1 MQINWLGSIWWE
13 HLSDIKHWNWTVM
26 IHSKDLLIKKQ
37 SPIHSQLTQKHLKH
51 VRDYSKLTTET
62 KTTSVTL
69 LWCLYSLFW
78 TYFPPSFRVFVIDSE
93 QVNVSQV
100 TFYAV
105 FYCPQQLPFWIFR
118 KNKNIWNKNTISLK
132 TDLKSS
138 VNLQRFF
145 RRLKKSSR
153 FLKVKLLSEIVTIQ
167 VQKLNSS

>member
-13 HLSDIKHWNWTVM
+13 HWSNMKHWNWTVM

>member
-1 MQINWLGSIWWE
+1 M
-13 HLSDIKHWNWTVM
+13 KHWNWTVM

-105 FYCPQQLPFWIFR
+105 FYCPQSCRFEYLEITKIFEIKIQSHWKQTWKLLWIFR
-118 KNKNIWNKNTISLK
+118 GS
-132 TDLKSS
+132 
-138 VNLQRFF
+138 FGG
-145 RRLKKSSR
+145 SR

-167 VQKLNSS
+167 VQKLNSL

>member
-1 MQINWLGSIWWE
+1 
-13 HLSDIKHWNWTVM
+13 M

-132 TDLKSS
+132 TDLKTS

-145 RRLKKSSR
+145 RRLTFSKSKTIIRNSYNTSSKTKFFVNLRSKKSNYYIQMHALL
-153 FLKVKLLSEIVTIQ
+153 FTLKNI
-167 VQKLNSS
+167 

>member
-13 HLSDIKHWNWTVM
+13 HWSNMKHWNWTVM

-167 VQKLNSS
+167 VQKLNSL